1 MKQRYPA
8 DFKWTAKV
16 GLPHSIF
23 QAFEKVFYITPLQ
36 LIDFQ

>member
-16 GLPHSIF
+16 GPTHSIF
-23 QAFEKVFYITPLQ
+23 QAFEKVFSIEPLQ
-36 LIDFQ
+36 LVDFQ